1 MKILELNLQA
11 FGPFTETLLDLSS
24 GTEGLHIVYGPN
36 EAGKSSALRAL
47 TQLLYGIPHN
57 SPDDFI
63 HPHKKMRIR
72 GKLRRS
78 DGTMLEIIRRKGRI
92 NTLRAA
98 DDSSVIEESYLQTF
112 LGGADESVFTIRFG
126 IDHAGLVEGGK
137 KIIEGGGDIGQILF
151 AAGSGISDL
160 RKIQSDLQSEAE
172 ALFKPA
178 AQKPRIN
185 EAISSL
191 KDRQKAV
198 REAQLPD
205 QEWEQHKNALDKA
218 VCEKKSLEIRSDQN
232 HKERNRLERIK
243 EAFPA
248 MVRRNELLS
257 ESETYKDA
265 VLLSEDFK
273 EKRLEALTNLRI
285 AENEEKQAAKTL
297 DEIRQSLHE
306 LDIPQTLLENA
317 DLIQELYQEL
327 GSYRKAM
334 KDRLRLEGLRSS
346 AKSEAASILR
356 RFRSDLSLEYA
367 DQIHLETAESIS
379 IRELGTEYERLIT
392 RLKTTQEEMTKLSL
406 ITDRLKKQLAESH
419 EPPDCDEL
427 IRAAENA
434 RQQGDPESQYES
446 ECDSIRKAEAALEI
460 SLRKLTL
467 WTGSPEALEQLPVPS
482 LETIETFE
490 HSLRQSEDEI
500 KKQQTEIG
508 NMERSLTETEA
519 QIEALR
525 IEQEVPT
532 ENDLIQVRNTR
543 DELWQK
549 VRMTEFPLGNE
560 LAEKYGS
567 SVIYADKI
575 ADRLRRE
582 ANRVTKKASLL
593 AERGKQRIHLS
604 RLKESLEK
612 SGNVYTELREEWAAI
627 WEPVGISP
635 KSPREMRAWA
645 QKQAAL
651 ADQISMIRELTL
663 KAQEMKTRIDRHRHE
678 LSECLKRGSGFGV
691 RGSGAE
697 TESLRDII
705 LISRNLI
712 DRAAKSRAERDKLR
726 SDLAQREDAFQEAAA
741 REKKTLLELSD
752 WRRQWLK
759 AVQPLGLDADATPA
773 QANAVAD
780 DVRNLSVKLNEA
792 EVLLKRINGIDR
804 DAEDFAEKAGILIR
818 REVPEIERLPLEQSV
833 TELNSRLRR
842 ALEAKTQQNSLEKQ
856 ASHSEKQLRSARS
869 KISEIQARLAAMCE
883 EAGCKDYNDL
893 PEAEERSERR
903 RRFSA
908 EYEQIESQLRKLS
921 AGAALDDFIRDA
933 ATIDPDSIDPQIS
946 RLTEEATALNQ
957 EKSLLDQIIG
967 REDGELGKMNGSP
980 RAAEIEEEV
989 QGILARLES
998 DAEQY
1003 ARLRLASA
1011 VLSQSIERYRE
1022 KNQGPILT
1030 RSDEL
1035 FSRMTLGSFE
1045 GLRLDFNEKGE
1056 TVLKGVRQH
1065 ELVDVSGMSEG
1076 TSDQLYLAI
1085 RLASLEAY
1093 LEKNEPIPFIVDD
1106 ILIQFDDERSA
1117 AALLVLAEL
1126 STRTQIIFFT
1136 HHRHLMELAEKLM
1149 DPGVLFTHY
1158 LGSEK

>member
-1 MKILELNLQA
+1 
-11 FGPFTETLLDLSS
+11 
-24 GTEGLHIVYGPN
+24 
-36 EAGKSSALRAL
+36 
-47 TQLLYGIPHN
+47 
-57 SPDDFI
+57 
-63 HPHKKMRIR
+63 
-72 GKLRRS
+72 
-78 DGTMLEIIRRKGRI
+78 
-92 NTLRAA
+92 
-98 DDSSVIEESYLQTF
+98 
-112 LGGADESVFTIRFG
+112 
-126 IDHAGLVEGGK
+126 
-137 KIIEGGGDIGQILF
+137 
-151 AAGSGISDL
+151 
-160 RKIQSDLQSEAE
+160 
-172 ALFKPA
+172 
-178 AQKPRIN
+178 
-185 EAISSL
+185 
-191 KDRQKAV
+191 
-198 REAQLPD
+198 
-205 QEWEQHKNALDKA
+205 
-218 VCEKKSLEIRSDQN
+218 
-232 HKERNRLERIK
+232 
-243 EAFPA
+243 
-248 MVRRNELLS
+248 
-257 ESETYKDA
+257 
-265 VLLSEDFK
+265 
-273 EKRLEALTNLRI
+273 
-285 AENEEKQAAKTL
+285 
-297 DEIRQSLHE
+297 
-306 LDIPQTLLENA
+306 
-317 DLIQELYQEL
+317 
-327 GSYRKAM
+327 
-334 KDRLRLEGLRSS
+334 
-346 AKSEAASILR
+346 
-356 RFRSDLSLEYA
+356 
-367 DQIHLETAESIS
+367 
-379 IRELGTEYERLIT
+379 
-392 RLKTTQEEMTKLSL
+392 
-406 ITDRLKKQLAESH
+406 
-419 EPPDCDEL
+419 
-427 IRAAENA
+427 
-434 RQQGDPESQYES
+434 
-446 ECDSIRKAEAALEI
+446 
-460 SLRKLTL
+460 
-467 WTGSPEALEQLPVPS
+467 
-482 LETIETFE
+482 
-490 HSLRQSEDEI
+490 
-500 KKQQTEIG
+500 
-508 NMERSLTETEA
+508 
-519 QIEALR
+519 
-525 IEQEVPT
+525 
-532 ENDLIQVRNTR
+532 
-543 DELWQK
+543 
-549 VRMTEFPLGNE
+549 
-560 LAEKYGS
+560 
-567 SVIYADKI
+567 
-575 ADRLRRE
+575 
-582 ANRVTKKASLL
+582 
-593 AERGKQRIHLS
+593 
-604 RLKESLEK
+604 
-612 SGNVYTELREEWAAI
+612 
-627 WEPVGISP
+627 
-635 KSPREMRAWA
+635 WA

-663 KAQEMKTRIDRHRHE
+663 KAQEMKTRIEQHRQELIGSLDRMSDTISSGSRHRTPLHN
-678 LSECLKRGSGFGV
+678 
-691 RGSGAE
+691 
-697 TESLRDII
+697 ESLRDII

-712 DRAAKSRAERDKLR
+712 DRAAKSRAERDKLI

-908 EYEQIESQLRKLS
+908 EYEQIEAQLRKLS